1 MQRFDPEHAGS
12 LVGPLSQPGHRR
24 SKKKPGAKTPGWEA
38 LLLSHIKAPAQGGKA
53 GSGKPPTAE
62 FSKGI
67 TCDQAS
73 SNLLPI
79 FRSCSSLKV
88 LRN

>member
-1 MQRFDPEHAGS
+1 
-12 LVGPLSQPGHRR
+12 LPG
-24 SKKKPGAKTPGWEA
+24 KKKPGAKTPGWEA

-67 TCDQAS
+67 TRDQAS
-73 SNLLPI
+73 SKFLSVFWGLSTSNVLP
-79 FRSCSSLKV
+79 
-88 LRN
+88 N